1 MTLVHRILYPH
12 PIEDLAEY
20 VKRRGGRGIEEM
32 AHHDADEVLAVLDAS
47 GLRGRGGAGFPTGR
61 KWRTVRDNRAP
72 HTASSV
78 VVNGAEGEPG
88 AFKDR
93 SILRNNPYQVIE
105 GAVIGAR
112 VVGADEIVFAI
123 KTTFGPERARLKA
136 ALSEVSAAGWTD
148 GIDVRIFE
156 GPNEYLFGEETAL
169 LETIEGRYPFP
180 RIAPPYRRGI
190 KEVVT
195 DPADADSGS
204 GLSAHVVM
212 VGAGEAAPA
221 LADNVETLANVAHI
235 VARGADWFRTEGTPE
250 SPGTIVCTVTGQ
262 VEHAGV
268 GEVIMGTPLREV
280 LDEIGG
286 GPRPG
291 QRYRAVL
298 AGVSNAVID
307 ASQLDTPVSYESL
320 AAIGSGLGA
329 AGFIVFDD
337 SDDMVAVAAGVS
349 HFLAIES
356 CGQCT
361 PCKRDGLQ
369 LASLLEQVAAS
380 QASARDLDK
389 IRSLLDTVVEGARCA
404 LATEQQVVVSSL
416 LDRYSD
422 QVTAHVEGHA
432 PLVEPT
438 LIAELNE
445 IVDGRSIQD
454 ERHRSKQPDWSFDAE
469 WSGKLPAELFGE
481 HRTEHLLPE

>member
-1 MTLVHRILYPH
+1 
-12 PIEDLAEY
+12 
-20 VKRRGGRGIEEM
+20 
-32 AHHDADEVLAVLDAS
+32 
-47 GLRGRGGAGFPTGR
+47 
-61 KWRTVRDNRAP
+61 
-72 HTASSV
+72 
-78 VVNGAEGEPG
+78 
-88 AFKDR
+88 
-93 SILRNNPYQVIE
+93 
-105 GAVIGAR
+105 
-112 VVGADEIVFAI
+112 
-123 KTTFGPERARLKA
+123 
-136 ALSEVSAAGWTD
+136 
-148 GIDVRIFE
+148 
-156 GPNEYLFGEETAL
+156 
-169 LETIEGRYPFP
+169 
-180 RIAPPYRRGI
+180 
-190 KEVVT
+190 
-195 DPADADSGS
+195 
-204 GLSAHVVM
+204 
-212 VGAGEAAPA
+212 
-221 LADNVETLANVAHI
+221 
-235 VARGADWFRTEGTPE
+235 
-250 SPGTIVCTVTGQ
+250 
-262 VEHAGV
+262 
-268 GEVIMGTPLREV
+268 
-280 LDEIGG
+280 
-286 GPRPG
+286 
-291 QRYRAVL
+291 
-298 AGVSNAVID
+298 VSNAVID